1 MKRTYIQPS
10 AQLETA
16 ELNLMIPIESQGVD
30 DGFAKEREMEEI
42 EAEFPPRDEWKES
55 LNPVGKKA

>member
-10 AQLETA
+10 ATMESV
-16 ELNLMIPIESQGVD
+16 ENGFRLMVVVDSDPSHGVD
-30 DGFAKEREMEEI
+30 DGFAKERKMEEI

-55 LNPVGKKA
+55 LW